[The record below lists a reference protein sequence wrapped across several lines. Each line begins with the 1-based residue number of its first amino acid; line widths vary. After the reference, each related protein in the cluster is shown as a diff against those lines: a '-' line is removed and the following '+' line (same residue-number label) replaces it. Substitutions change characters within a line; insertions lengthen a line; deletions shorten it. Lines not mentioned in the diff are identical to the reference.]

1 MPGFPMS
8 PQTHSSSNSLNFD
21 IIISTFLS
29 GGTPH
34 AEETPFISSEVDAVS
49 LDDVHSSA
57 VGLVR

>member
-29 GGTPH
+29 
-34 AEETPFISSEVDAVS
+34 EETPFISSEVDAVS